1 METSSIR
8 GERARRGD
16 DRDGGYFT
24 SDRAAKYGW
33 GVPRLALVTL
43 FAFEIVP
50 RAFLAGSRA
59 PVDALVSTPLPFT
72 AEAAAAPFAPL
83 TLVPYLQ
90 SLRWIAHAY
99 TGSIGAGVNVQVL
112 GLLGNLAIMAVAGGL
127 CLWDLTKDISLVVY
141 FLKTFCGD
149 QLAGKLDTAE
159 WKLVLAF
166 TFALPLALWGAA
178 GANGAAFGMFLP
190 YARIAHRALCH
201 SSRMR
206 VRRRAP
212 RVPPRH
218 RQVLPPQVRLRGVH
232 PLRADDDAR
241 RHHRPE
247 LRVVQFDLV
256 ICLFYRVANLAIIL
270 HKQGF
275 VAAVAASLAVTIRK
289 GCFRVFGALSGQRIV
304 NVTDAEVA
312 TAVMR
317 SSDVKGDALER
328 HVATPAWR
336 PLLSLESVDH
346 ELYGN
351 MLRGTFTRSSR
362 RARRRRGSG
371 KSPGRKS
378 TSSCTG
384 RTRKRRRRRRCR
396 EEASRRIRRC
406 RRPRR
411 RRRRRGQA
419 SRRRHARRL
428 PHPHGGK
435 GGDVGKCPFMQMQR
449 TIGGGA
455 SGESNTAGRSTPVSG
470 ASPVIDADDVARL
483 SLSVFIEYLFGRE
496 WEPKFETLL
505 AASWE
510 WRKEIAVRGRAD
522 PGVKKA
528 AVELVVDDLIKNSHL
543 WDLFG
548 EKWREPRY
556 YSLIMQPFLVSPAI
570 NVGDIA
576 VAMKA
581 HPDLALEP
589 AMRRMHPF
597 PIFERWVDKDVVV
610 KGRIAV
616 RANTQV
622 IMFTSDFANS
632 KHLWPAFGTGPRACA
647 GTSMALGVLNAI
659 HQKMLGRPGFDPERG
674 HRFSGRNNDGVTSLA
689 EVWYFAKTVLP
700 VVFGFGGEK
709 TTEAAALERARP
721 RRSSRSRSSNTY
733 HTYHR
738 AIVLRSIIMEAVNL
752 RRRPSLKSYV
762 HDIHIHVATRRSELA
777 YCSRHTRQLIAV
789 EENMPQD
796 VSCPISAGT
805 LVS

>member
-1 METSSIR
+1 M
-8 GERARRGD
+8 
-16 DRDGGYFT
+16 GGYFT

-50 RAFLAGSRA
+50 RAFLAGSPA
-59 PVDALVSTPLPFT
+59 PVDALVSTPPPFT
-72 AEAAAAPFAPL
+72 AKAAAAPFAPL
-83 TLVPYLQ
+83 TLVPYVQ

-178 GANGAAFGMFLP
+178 GANEAAFAMFLP
-190 YARIAHRALCH
+190 YARIAPVLFAIQAVCEFGDAHLEYH
-201 SSRMR
+201 
-206 VRRRAP
+206 P
-212 RVPPRH
+212 LIGKFFRH
-218 RQVLPPQVRLRGVH
+218 RYGFEAFTLCALTMMPGGVT
-232 PLRADDDAR
+232 A
-241 RHHRPE
+241 PE

-256 ICLFYRVANLAIIL
+256 VCLFYRVANLAIIL

-275 VAAVAASLAVTIRK
+275 VVAGLAHLAVTIRK
-289 GCFRVFGALSGQRIV
+289 VCFRVFGMLSGQRIV

-317 SSDVKGDALER
+317 ASDVKGDALER

-346 ELYGN
+346 VLYAN
-351 MLRGTFTRSSR
+351 MLRDFHAVVKACPPPQRVGEI
-362 RARRRRGSG
+362 ART
-371 KSPGRKS
+371 KVDELMYRKYS
-378 TSSCTG
+378 
-384 RTRKRRRRRRCR
+384 
-396 EEASRRIRRC
+396 EEAEEELSATVSSTVSSPPSSPE
-406 RRPRR
+406 RPVVDVTL
-411 RRRRRGQA
+411 A
-419 SRRRHARRL
+419 DS

-435 GGDVGKCPFMQMQR
+435 GGDVGKCPFMQMR
-449 TIGGGA
+449 GTTKPSGGA
-455 SGESNTAGRSTPVSG
+455 STVSSTVSSN

-543 WDLFG
+543 WELFG

-659 HQKMLGRPGFDPERG
+659 HQKMLGRPGFEPERG

-709 TTEAAALERARP
+709 TTEAAALERA
-721 RRSSRSRSSNTY
+721 
-733 HTYHR
+733 
-738 AIVLRSIIMEAVNL
+738 AAAALE
-752 RRRPSLKSYV
+752 
-762 HDIHIHVATRRSELA
+762 
-777 YCSRHTRQLIAV
+777 
-789 EENMPQD
+789 
-796 VSCPISAGT
+796 
-805 LVS
+805 